1 MNTNIEL
8 LSKLGNSKKPGLI
21 KLKSALSLFDNPHEK
36 LSNCILISGTNGKGT
51 VARTL
56 SDILK
61 TSRYKVGLYTSP
73 HLIRINERIRIN
85 NKEISSKQLN
95 NLIGEV
101 TSKINVRLSYFE
113 LLTLVSIVHF
123 HRNKNDINTVLNRDQ
138 TEEWKGWM
146 QYLFLAYHYFHEKE
160 VYNAIRIFISCYVE
174 RVFTSC

>member
-61 TSRYKVGLYTSP
+61 T
-73 HLIRINERIRIN
+73 
-85 NKEISSKQLN
+85 
-95 NLIGEV
+95 
-101 TSKINVRLSYFE
+101 
-113 LLTLVSIVHF
+113 
-123 HRNKNDINTVLNRDQ
+123 
-138 TEEWKGWM
+138 
-146 QYLFLAYHYFHEKE
+146 
-160 VYNAIRIFISCYVE
+160 
-174 RVFTSC
+174 